1 MVATLLILWIVL
13 ILILILIAR
22 GKLAGGVIDLAQARL
37 VVDEQE
43 LASLDVV
50 VGGTGSYSSYV

>member
-1 MVATLLILWIVL
+1 MATILLILLIILIWIVGGEL
-13 ILILILIAR
+13 T
-22 GKLAGGVIDLAQARL
+22 GGVIDLAQARL

-50 VGGTGSYSSYV
+50 VGGTDSYSSYL